1 MTSNETEQPTIRT
14 QSGRTLDELN
24 MEAVLNGRLSPDDF
38 RISDE
43 TLRQQADAA
52 AAAGYTQLA
61 ENLRRAAELTRV
73 SNEQVFE
80 IYDKLR
86 PGRATHDELIALA
99 NQLEHEFDAP
109 LIAGLVREAAEVY
122 QNRGLSRGSAIS
134 AGSTVSA

>member
-1 MTSNETEQPTIRT
+1 MQRMSHKEIRT

-24 MEAVLNGRLSPDDF
+24 MEAVLAGQLKTDDF

-52 AAAGYTQLA
+52 EAAGYVQLA
-61 ENLRRAAELTRV
+61 DNLRRAAELTRI

-86 PGRATHDELIALA
+86 PGRATYEELVALA
-99 NQLEHEFDAP
+99 EELEQAFDAP
-109 LIAGLVREAAEVY
+109 LIAGLVREAAEIYLERDLV
-122 QNRGLSRGSAIS
+122 
-134 AGSTVSA
+134 TVDQT

>member
-1 MTSNETEQPTIRT
+1 MPNNETERITIRT

-24 MEAVLNGRLSPDDF
+24 MEAVLGGRLSPDDF

-73 SNEQVFE
+73 SNDQVFE

-86 PGRATHDELIALA
+86 PGRATREELIALA
-99 NQLEHEFDAP
+99 DQLEQEFDAP

-122 QNRGLSRGSAIS
+122 QNKGLSQ
-134 AGSTVSA
+134 